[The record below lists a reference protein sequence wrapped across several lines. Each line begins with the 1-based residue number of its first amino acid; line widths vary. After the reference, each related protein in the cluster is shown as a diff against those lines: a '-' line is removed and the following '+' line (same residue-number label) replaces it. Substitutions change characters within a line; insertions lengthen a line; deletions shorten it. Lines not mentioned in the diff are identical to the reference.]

1 MLAAVVVALW
11 LALLYLRVP
20 STIVFFS
27 LLVGQ
32 LLATQLGSETSDLID
47 QYTNVPDFRY
57 ILTSLLIIPVIIT
70 VLFLRGRVSSSKRII
85 EALPLLL
92 CALSLV
98 IFVDNYYSFSSKL
111 PQDQVQLLE
120 TYESLIVSA
129 GAVLS
134 LVSAWLSYPKPHKS
148 KHHKKH

>member
-1 MLAAVVVALW
+1 MLAGFVVAIW
-11 LALLYLRVP
+11 LILLYLRVP

-32 LLATQLGSETSDLID
+32 LLATQLGTETSDLIS

-57 ILTSLLIIPVIIT
+57 VLTALLVIPVLVT
-70 VLFLRGRVSSSKRII
+70 VLFLKGRVSPSRRII

-92 CALSLV
+92 CAMSLV
-98 IFVDNYYSFSSKL
+98 IFIDNYYAFSSKL
-111 PQDQVQLLE
+111 PQEQGQILE
-120 TYESLIVSA
+120 TYESVIVSA

-134 LVSAWLSYPKPHKS
+134 LVSAWLNYPKPHKS